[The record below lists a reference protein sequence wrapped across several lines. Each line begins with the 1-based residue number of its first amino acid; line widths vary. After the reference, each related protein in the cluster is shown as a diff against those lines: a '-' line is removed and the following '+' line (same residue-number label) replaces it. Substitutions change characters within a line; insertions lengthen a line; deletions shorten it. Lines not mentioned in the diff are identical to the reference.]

1 MFVFSAKL
9 PCVNKN
15 QVKPGSISV
24 NKCFDFFLSYVYSNS
39 TAVETDSLYITAF
52 LVTLVLAQL
61 TLVNVCFHFSV
72 QAEVIPA
79 VLQSASNGY
88 LMGQGGYRPKDICV
102 SAPTGSGKTLS
113 FVIPVVQVSEISVGK
128 MLGWVLFK

>member
-1 MFVFSAKL
+1 MNSA
-9 PCVNKN
+9 
-15 QVKPGSISV
+15 S
-24 NKCFDFFLSYVYSNS
+24 
-39 TAVETDSLYITAF
+39 
-52 LVTLVLAQL
+52 
-61 TLVNVCFHFSV
+61 NVCLHFCSV

-113 FVIPVVQVSEISVGK
+113 FVIPIVQVSFYYQQNTCTENVEVAFVQAKFELKSR
-128 MLGWVLFK
+128 